1 MCKRR
6 LLELA
11 VRGNRAASDFAI
23 SISCY
28 HVLWLS
34 THKDEFLFAEYF
46 ECIRH
51 KTYPINPYQYR
62 IRMFIERFAVA
73 MAMIISDKL
82 NNYYR
87 HNNDLEVSIEAT
99 S

>member
-1 MCKRR
+1 
-6 LLELA
+6 
-11 VRGNRAASDFAI
+11 
-23 SISCY
+23 
-28 HVLWLS
+28 
-34 THKDEFLFAEYF
+34 
-46 ECIRH
+46 
-51 KTYPINPYQYR
+51 
-62 IRMFIERFAVA
+62 MFIERFAVA